1 MEKKIMENNEILK
14 KVLLQMNYDS
24 KKTLSENYENIN
36 LLKEDD
42 VLRTG
47 KIVKSP
53 GYSKIYEPLK
63 LNKPFTF
70 TVHSTNKSNNYS
82 NEFIIGGTHKET
94 GLLVNLKYV
103 CGDENFKLDLN
114 PKEKL
119 PISYTNDM
127 MLAQGSE
134 ISIPTLKTSVDKEH
148 CGVVGSGSK
157 GNDNMAGEEYWGVLL
172 KQLNDAGYAFKE
184 TEGVDTKNPLYWWGP
199 FIIQRYGP
207 NFITYKKGDSS
218 GNAKISVLSY
228 KGKYSG
234 QVITDILLATTVIY
248 FKDETPNLKE
258 WIDYLYK
265 TTEKTKE
272 IPGTGSK
279 KQNEVPRGGLQK
291 YPKDTKK
298 SKGEFIDCTGTYT
311 YGCKSPKIGEA
322 QKCMKDQG
330 LYSYKVDNEFGLKTY
345 DAIKK
350 KLNKTSFT
358 DADVNVICGKKQ
370 DEKPPLDFEGGGGGS
385 GTKEEDYVW
394 NGEFI

>member
-1 MEKKIMENNEILK
+1 M
-14 KVLLQMNYDS
+14 
-24 KKTLSENYENIN
+24 
-36 LLKEDD
+36 
-42 VLRTG
+42 TG
-47 KIVKSP
+47 S
-53 GYSKIYEPLK
+53 GGSTY
-63 LNKPFTF
+63 
-70 TVHSTNKSNNYS
+70 TNKELSDLMES
-82 NEFIIGGTHKET
+82 
-94 GLLVNLKYV
+94 KY
-103 CGDENFKLDLN
+103 
-114 PKEKL
+114 
-119 PISYTNDM
+119 
-127 MLAQGSE
+127 
-134 ISIPTLKTSVDKEH
+134 
-148 CGVVGSGSK
+148 CGVVAGSGSK
-157 GNDNMAGEEYWGVLL
+157 GNDNMAGEKYWGVLL
-172 KQLNDAGYAFKE
+172 ERLNDAGYAFKE
-184 TEGVDTKNPLYWWGP
+184 TTDVNTKNPLYWWGP

-279 KQNEVPRGGLQK
+279 KQNEVPKGGLQK

-370 DEKPPLDFEGGGGGS
+370 DEKSPLDFEGGGGG
-385 GTKEEDYVW
+385 TKEEDYVW
-394 NGEFI
+394 RGEFI

>member
-36 LLKEDD
+36 LLTEDD

-53 GYSKIYEPLK
+53 GYSNTYEPLK

-70 TVHSTNKSNNYS
+70 QDKTYIVDGNKIVI
-82 NEFIIGGTHKET
+82 FGKHKET
-94 GLLVNLKYV
+94 GLDVDLKYS
-103 CGDENFKLDLN
+103 CGDKDFKLVFN
-114 PKEKL
+114 PPERKK
-119 PISYTNDM
+119 PYSYTNDIR
-127 MLAQGSE
+127 LAQDSE
-134 ISIPTLKTSVDKEH
+134 ISIPTLKTDVDKKY
-148 CGVVGSGSK
+148 CGVVVGGGNK
-157 GNDNMAGEEYWGVLL
+157 GVDNMAGEKYWGVLL
-172 KQLNDAGYAFKE
+172 QKLKDAGYPFKE
-184 TEGVDTKNPLYWWGP
+184 GLTSGTNLPIYWFGP
-199 FIIQRYGP
+199 FVIYRYG
-207 NFITYKKGDSS
+207 NTFITYKKGADYH
-218 GNAKISVLSY
+218 NAKISVLSY
-228 KGKYSG
+228 KGKYAG
-234 QVITDILLATTVIY
+234 QVLTDITLVTNVFSKGA
-248 FKDETPNLKE
+248 KPNLKD

-279 KQNEVPRGGLQK
+279 KQNEVPPGGLEK
-291 YPKDTKK
+291 NPSGLKK

-330 LYSYKVDNEFGLKTY
+330 LYSYKIDNSFGLKTY
-345 DAIKK
+345 EAIKK

-370 DEKPPLDFEGGGGGS
+370 DEKSPLDFEGGGGGS
-385 GTKEEDYVW
+385 GAKEEDYVW
-394 NGEFI
+394 RGEFI